1 MNTIIINGKRIV
13 SQGRNIS
20 VINGQVIVDGKVVEL
35 DEAPVYNIVVEGN
48 VEEISGEFAS
58 ITVNGDART
67 VSTIS
72 GNAEV
77 GNNVSGNVSSVSG
90 NVNVQGS
97 VAGRASSVSGN
108 VRSL

>member
-1 MNTIIINGKRIV
+1 M
-13 SQGRNIS
+13 
-20 VINGQVIVDGKVVEL
+20 IVDGKAVEL

-58 ITVNGDART
+58 VTVNGDAHT

-72 GNAEV
+72 DNAKIS
-77 GNNVSGNVSSVSG
+77 NNVSGNVSSVSG

-97 VAGRASSVSGN
+97 VTGRASSVSGN